1 MEFFGGEA
9 LIFTRFFRG
18 KPIFFRGMTQFFRGK
33 PIFYGVRRKGKS
45 LTRSTDFKCNSPI
58 GFDQIRIH

>member
-9 LIFTRFFRG
+9 LIFTQFFRG

-33 PIFYGVRRKGKS
+33 PIFYGS
-45 LTRSTDFKCNSPI
+45 LQ
-58 GFDQIRIH
+58 G